1 MCTGAGLEIVLTANN
16 QLKIDFEGM
25 KNERLEKRIRLLE
38 NGWRY

>member
-16 QLKIDFEGM
+16 QLEVNFEGM
-25 KNERLEKRIRLLE
+25 SLLGKRIRLLE

>member
-1 MCTGAGLEIVLTANN
+1 MCTGAGLDIVLIANN

-25 KNERLEKRIRLLE
+25 SLLGKRIRLLE